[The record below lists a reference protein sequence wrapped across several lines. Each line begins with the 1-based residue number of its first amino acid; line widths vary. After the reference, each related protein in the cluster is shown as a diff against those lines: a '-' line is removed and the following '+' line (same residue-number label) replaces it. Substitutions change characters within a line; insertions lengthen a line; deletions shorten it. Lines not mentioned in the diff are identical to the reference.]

1 MGSVK
6 ELKAYRQPTPAR
18 SGIGQF
24 VFSDRYSV
32 FDWGEMPDRIEGKGA
47 SLCVMAAH
55 FFEILG
61 REGIPNH
68 FLGLG
73 DGYDIKLLTGLME
86 PSTRMMVK
94 LFRVVRP
101 GTAEGSYDY
110 SAYRSLSSNFLI
122 PLEVIYRNVLPAGS
136 SVFRRLEEGTL
147 SAADLGLSGPPEP
160 GQVLERPF
168 IEVSTKLESTDRYIS
183 WDEARSISCLTIDET
198 DRIRELTLRINEI
211 ISAEA
216 ARAGLAS
223 ILVSRDELLLLDEPT
238 NNLDAGGLA
247 ALTEFGRALRHAAEI
262 DAVFAAFLGDLG
274 DGPLGRLEAHV
285 GVGRHVAVSFFAT
298 QRYGHLALAPECEVE
313 RHAAQNRH
321 NHVHDFRRQAV
332 LVNTLYCIVHA
343 GWNAALEGQGSLDG
357 TETVI
362 LDKPKGREKGCQLVQ
377 HFQELRREERN
388 AVVGFTQTA
397 LILIELRLALPLQ
410 RFKLV
415 HGQIDT

>member
-216 ARAGLAS
+216 ARAGLVNEDGKIEFAFDES
-223 ILVSRDELLLLDEPT
+223 GDIVVVDVIGTPDECRFTLDGFHVCKELARTWYRDTPWHIEIEAVKKAHPVEWKSFVSAAPDPLPPERLRGLSLLYKACCNALTGKSWFRAPDLGEV
-238 NNLDAGGLA
+238 A
-247 ALTEFGRALRHAAEI
+247 ALLGGRP
-262 DAVFAAFLGDLG
+262 AV
-274 DGPLGRLEAHV
+274 R
-285 GVGRHVAVSFFAT
+285 T
-298 QRYGHLALAPECEVE
+298 
-313 RHAAQNRH
+313 
-321 NHVHDFRRQAV
+321 
-332 LVNTLYCIVHA
+332 
-343 GWNAALEGQGSLDG
+343 
-357 TETVI
+357 
-362 LDKPKGREKGCQLVQ
+362 
-377 HFQELRREERN
+377 
-388 AVVGFTQTA
+388 
-397 LILIELRLALPLQ
+397 
-410 RFKLV
+410 
-415 HGQIDT
+415 